1 MDSREGHFRK
11 LLGISRPDALIWL
24 ESTKPGKWMMVIGW
38 SNSPPI
44 NLLGV
49 LGARNQSAIPAS
61 FFNASIPCFQFVV
74 YVNVYVRVSMVVIR
88 PLLAGY
94 PSLQELSAEQRRN
107 GTGVKMSFDSSTYP
121 LSFRGASERR

>member
-49 LGARNQSAIPAS
+49 LGARNRSAIPAS

-107 GTGVKMSFDSSTYP
+107 GTGVKM
-121 LSFRGASERR
+121 